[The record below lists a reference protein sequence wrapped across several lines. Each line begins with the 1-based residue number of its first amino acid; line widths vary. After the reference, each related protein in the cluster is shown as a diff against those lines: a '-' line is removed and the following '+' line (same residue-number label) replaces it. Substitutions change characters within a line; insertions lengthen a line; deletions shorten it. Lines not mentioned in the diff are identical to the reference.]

1 MFQGED
7 TLELSYFFYELVR
20 MILKTNIFQRQRKYT
35 LGLSQLCD
43 PISEMIFDFKSL
55 DACIY
60 IDDYYDRDKMVSVI
74 ESTPPLIIMIP
85 CQLYYK
91 DF

>member
-1 MFQGED
+1 M
-7 TLELSYFFYELVR
+7 
-20 MILKTNIFQRQRKYT
+20 
-35 LGLSQLCD
+35 CD

-85 CQLYYK
+85 CQLSYK